1 MDQNNALRASLARLQ
16 QISIGLGVVGLGI
29 CAAGFFVDQK
39 QFFQSYLMG
48 NLFWIQVSAGC
59 MGILMAHHLAGGKWG
74 GAVQRVIESAVMVFP
89 VLGLLFIPVLLG
101 IPTIYEWAMPEA
113 ANDPI
118 IQLKSG
124 YLNVP
129 FFAGRA
135 VFYFVFWSVLAYL
148 LNKNSLELDETGSPE
163 VKDRMKN
170 ISGPGMLFFC
180 LSVSFAAF
188 DWGMSLEP
196 HWYSTIYGFHFGT
209 GAANAAFAFIIILLG
224 TLLLNY
230 KPFSDV
236 VEVRQ
241 INDYAN
247 FLFGAVMTWGYST
260 LCQGLIIWSGDV
272 AEFTPWYVARTTN
285 GWENVF
291 IFLVV
296 FHFVVPWFL
305 LLLWPVK
312 RNIKMI
318 TLVAVLVVIVQI
330 TDNWFYIA
338 PAHVFNH
345 ESPYFDWMYIAA
357 LIGVGGIW
365 MATFSYV
372 LGSKPSF
379 MPLNDKIK
387 IQEQTHHGTQNR
399 AATHSY

>member
-1 MDQNNALRASLARLQ
+1 
-16 QISIGLGVVGLGI
+16 
-29 CAAGFFVDQK
+29 
-39 QFFQSYLMG
+39 
-48 NLFWIQVSAGC
+48 
-59 MGILMAHHLAGGKWG
+59 
-74 GAVQRVIESAVMVFP
+74 
-89 VLGLLFIPVLLG
+89 
-101 IPTIYEWAMPEA
+101 
-113 ANDPI
+113 
-118 IQLKSG
+118 
-124 YLNVP
+124 
-129 FFAGRA
+129 
-135 VFYFVFWSVLAYL
+135 
-148 LNKNSLELDETGSPE
+148 
-163 VKDRMKN
+163 MKN